1 MDRRRC
7 RHCHSIFVPDPRVK
21 NHAYCN
27 RPKCQRAK
35 KARWQREKVRRDL
48 DYQADHREAQKT
60 WQQQH
65 PDYWKDYRGQH
76 PDYVQTNRR
85 KQKKRDQKRRLK
97 NLAKMDAIKPFPFI
111 KSGSYYITPDLAK
124 MDAKGQKIIIIP
136 AD

>member
-7 RHCHSIFVPDPRVK
+7 RHCHAIFVPDPRVK
-21 NHAYCN
+21 NHEYCN
-27 RPKCQRAK
+27 HTKCQRAK
-35 KARWQREKVRRDL
+35 KAHWQREKVRRDL
-48 DYQADHREAQKT
+48 DYQADHRDAQKN

-97 NLAKMDAIKPFPFI
+97 NLAKMDSIKPFPFI

-124 MDAKGQKIIIIP
+124 MDSKGQKIIIIP